1 MVDISDILIVIL
13 VIICRVASVTALI
26 FLMLALLFGFLLL
39 AHFTLTLPMR
49 RAERARMFLDLL
61 ESTLKQGRPVEETL
75 ISLGQSRDLS
85 MGVRFH
91 LLTAWL
97 ETGLSLEEAL
107 ARVPHFLPPQVT
119 AMLRAGRQMGDL
131 LKVLAASRKILS
143 DAISQTRGAVNYL
156 LLFTFILSP
165 FGLWVYW
172 LLNVFVIPKF
182 MEVFAGMGIKT
193 GTGLIVF
200 LARNMPAILLL
211 QCVILLALWLVVFL
225 FVGGPRV
232 VGWFPIL
239 ERWQYH
245 LPWRRRRMQRNF
257 SHILALLLDG
267 GIPEAEALKLAA
279 ECSANS
285 VFRRRADV
293 ALAALRQGV
302 SLPEAA
308 QAMDDSGEFRWR
320 LRNAAATHGGFLRA
334 LAGWHEAL
342 DARAFQL
349 EQAATHTVTTALVIW
364 SGLFVGSITVAVF
377 MVFTS
382 LINSAVLW

>member
-1 MVDISDILIVIL
+1 
-13 VIICRVASVTALI
+13 
-26 FLMLALLFGFLLL
+26 
-39 AHFTLTLPMR
+39 
-49 RAERARMFLDLL
+49 
-61 ESTLKQGRPVEETL
+61 
-75 ISLGQSRDLS
+75 
-85 MGVRFH
+85 
-91 LLTAWL
+91 
-97 ETGLSLEEAL
+97 
-107 ARVPHFLPPQVT
+107 
-119 AMLRAGRQMGDL
+119 MLRAGRQMGDL
-131 LKVLAASRKILS
+131 IKVLPASRKILS